1 MLGGGALS
9 LFRKH
14 SFLAQEQSQSTLATD
29 IEPSER
35 QAMAGVAEDFMRQL
49 NAPGLSL
56 AVARDGRIVYEQSL
70 GVTGHGSKERLTTSH
85 LFRIASVSKP
95 ITSAAILRLMEQGR
109 VQIEE
114 TVFGRRGILA
124 TRYSGSTYEPGI
136 EQITIDHLLTHTS
149 GGWSNLENDPM
160 FLNVGMDQ
168 AELISWTLKNQALAI
183 LREKCSPIPTSVIA
197 SWVG

>member
-1 MLGGGALS
+1 
-9 LFRKH
+9 
-14 SFLAQEQSQSTLATD
+14 
-29 IEPSER
+29 
-35 QAMAGVAEDFMRQL
+35 
-49 NAPGLSL
+49 
-56 AVARDGRIVYEQSL
+56 
-70 GVTGHGSKERLTTSH
+70 
-85 LFRIASVSKP
+85 
-95 ITSAAILRLMEQGR
+95 MEQGR